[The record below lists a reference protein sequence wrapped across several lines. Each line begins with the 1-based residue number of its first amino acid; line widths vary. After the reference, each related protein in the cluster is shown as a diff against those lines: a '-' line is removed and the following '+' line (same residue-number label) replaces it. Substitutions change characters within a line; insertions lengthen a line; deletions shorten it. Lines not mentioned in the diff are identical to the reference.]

1 VTANNQLLLTGKAD
15 WAPGRWGLYAVPS
28 DNWNDRFQRGLRE
41 ANLSTDDSRP
51 QETDPS
57 AKPILLKEQNHMLY
71 HLDFHIEYPAS
82 MSQKDLFSIW
92 AREAETALSAKK
104 AGVIIDLWK
113 CVGSRRVVVVVNV
126 DGPDTLDQILF
137 DLPIMKE
144 HGHHV
149 QVEVTPL
156 RRYEDFAA
164 DVKKRLE

>member
-1 VTANNQLLLTGKAD
+1 
-15 WAPGRWGLYAVPS
+15 
-28 DNWNDRFQRGLRE
+28 
-41 ANLSTDDSRP
+41 
-51 QETDPS
+51 
-57 AKPILLKEQNHMLY
+57 MLY

-92 AREAETALSAKK
+92 AREAETALGAKK

-113 CVGSRRVVVVVNV
+113 CVGSLRVVAVVNV
-126 DGPDTLDQILF
+126 DSPDTLDQILL

-149 QVEVTPL
+149 QVDVTPL